1 MILFAIVCI
10 SAFLR
15 LFHLGQLPIGFTH
28 DETALGYTAYSLLKT
43 GSDIKGNF
51 LPLAISPFGNWTL
64 PLYSYITTIPI
75 SMFGLNEFATRL
87 PSAISGILGTF
98 LMYVIAQIIFK
109 KKFISLTASLFF
121 ALSPWSIF
129 FSRSAYEVN
138 VATTL
143 FLGGL
148 YLFLTYV
155 EGKNKNGLIL
165 FTSFILFAL
174 TLFTYFSYIL
184 FTPLFLAC
192 LLFAYRKS
200 LKNTKFTYLCYFVFL
215 LFFSVSLLVTAT
227 QSMKQLS
234 SVGIFND
241 KNVIY
246 NRVDILR
253 GDNTEKEIIINKL
266 LHNKFLG
273 VSYQI
278 AQNYL
283 SSFSPSFLF
292 DRGGESA
299 LSNTGFFGNMYIVDS
314 LFLIVGFAGLFYARD
329 KRLWLI
335 APWLILGPLSG
346 SFTDGAPNST
356 RLFVLLPALILIS
369 SYGAYQIYVFCKK
382 NKILNIIILPV
393 LVLLFL
399 FNVVYF
405 LDYYFIHFNYHN
417 SRQLHYGFKQAVEL
431 SNKYPSYQ
439 VVMKGPEQF
448 PFISFLF
455 YNSYDPI
462 KFRKEVK
469 YFSVKPLNN
478 FELVGQFDRYKFV
491 YTLDRKKLEPK
502 TLYIDSYEKGDRGN
516 FILLPSGEPIFTYF
530 VTQ

>member
-1 MILFAIVCI
+1 MILFAIICI

-15 LFHLGQLPIGFTH
+15 LFQLDQIPIGFTH

-43 GSDIKGNF
+43 GADIKGNF

-64 PLYSYITTIPI
+64 PLYSYIATIPI
-75 SMFGLNEFATRL
+75 SILGLNELATRL
-87 PSAISGILGTF
+87 PSAIAGILSTF
-98 LMYVIAQIIFK
+98 IMYGIAQILFK

-148 YLFLTYV
+148 YLFLSYV
-155 EGKNKNGLIL
+155 EEKKKNGIMLLI
-165 FTSFILFAL
+165 SFILFAL
-174 TLFTYFSYIL
+174 TIFTYFSYIL

-192 LLFAYRKS
+192 LVFIYRKS
-200 LKNTKFTYLCYFVFL
+200 LRNTRIVYLSYFIFL
-215 LFFSVSLLVTAT
+215 LFFSISIAVTVA
-227 QSMKQLS
+227 QSVGQLTNI
-234 SVGIFND
+234 GIFND

-246 NRVDILR
+246 NRVERLR
-253 GDNTEKEIIINKL
+253 GDHTHKEIITNKL

-292 DRGGESA
+292 DKGGESA
-299 LSNTGFFGNMYIVDS
+299 LSNTEFFGNMYIIDS
-314 LFLIVGFAGLFYARD
+314 LFLVVGFAGLFYARD
-329 KRLWLI
+329 KRLQLIVLWL
-335 APWLILGPLSG
+335 ALGPLSS

-356 RLFVLLPALILIS
+356 RLFLLLPAFILLS
-369 SYGAYQIYVFCKK
+369 SCGAYQIYIFCGK
-382 NKILNIIILPV
+382 NKILNYVVLPIFTS
-393 LVLLFL
+393 LYF
-399 FNVVYF
+399 FNVIFF
-405 LDYYFIHFNYHN
+405 LDFYFIHLNYHH
-417 SRQLHYGFKQAVEL
+417 SKQLHYGFKQAVEL
-431 SNKYPSYQ
+431 SNKYPLYK
-439 VVMKGPEQF
+439 VVMRGPEQF

-455 YNSYDPI
+455 YNSYDPV
-462 KFRKEVK
+462 KFRSEVK
-469 YFSVKPLNN
+469 YFPIQPSDN
-478 FELVGQFDRYKFV
+478 FELVEKFDRYKFV
-491 YTLDRKKLEPK
+491 YTLDRKKLDSK
-502 TLYIDSYEKGDRGN
+502 TLYIDSYEKGDKGN

-530 VTQ
+530 LIE